1 MKLRRWAAA
10 LLCAGAAV
18 VILYVGANSG
28 SFPGTDEPETL
39 GRTLGVLSLLPP
51 VLTVALAFLLR
62 DVVISL
68 VIGVFSGSALLV
80 AAGGAH
86 GFFGASAAAFTDSCR
101 QILETASDPENC
113 AVLILC
119 LVIGGMMEVIRRSGG
134 FQALARRM
142 TFHINTPRKANLM
155 GQALGLVI
163 FFDDYANSLIVG
175 PVMRSVTDR
184 LKISRERLAY
194 VVDSTAAPV
203 TGIAI
208 ISSWVA
214 VEVAVINEGF
224 AAAGMAQSGYAT
236 FLSSIPY
243 CFYCIFCL
251 VFMFQ
256 GSLLGR
262 EFGPMLK
269 SEIRARRGEILRG
282 GSVLHGTNAST
293 PTTVETEIGGSILHE
308 ANSETEQETGKGFG
322 RIIVALAPIILLCVV
337 SLVSFYVSGRQAAIE
352 AGTLTPDAPFNL
364 ITLAEA
370 FGSADTIFLVM
381 IASILGGITA
391 ILLGRAFRL
400 FTIPEAVLAW
410 VEGMSTLMMTVM
422 ILVLAWSLS
431 GIVDRLGTLYFVVDI
446 ITVGV
451 PWWLVPTLIFT
462 ACCVIS
468 FAIGSYGCMFIVMPM
483 AIPIAHAMMGTA
495 ASPESFLL
503 LCVASV
509 LSGSIFGD
517 HCSPLTDCTILSSIG
532 AGCENM
538 DHVRTQMPY
547 ALTVAGASIVF
558 GTLLCTLGLSVW
570 ICLILGSGALFAVIR
585 FAGKKPEDFAASDP

>member
-10 LLCAGAAV
+10 ALCAVAV
-18 VILYVGANSG
+18 GVILYVGINSG
-28 SFPGTDEPETL
+28 SFPGTDEPEAL
-39 GRTLGVLSLLPP
+39 GRALGALSLLPP

-62 DVVISL
+62 DVVLSL
-68 VIGVFSGSALLV
+68 VIGVFSGAALLV
-80 AAGGAH
+80 AAQGAN
-86 GFFGASAAAFTDSCR
+86 GFFGATAAAFTVSCR
-101 QILETASDPENC
+101 QILVTASDPENC

-134 FQALARRM
+134 FQALAHRM
-142 TFHINTPRKANLM
+142 TSRINTPRKANLM
-155 GQALGLVI
+155 GEALGVVI

-175 PVMRSVTDR
+175 PVMQSVTDR
-184 LKISRERLAY
+184 LKVSRERLAY

-224 AAAGMAQSGYAT
+224 AAAGMAQTGYST

-251 VFMFQ
+251 IFVFQ
-256 GSLLGR
+256 TSILGR

-269 SEIRARRGEILRG
+269 SEIRARAGEPLRG
-282 GSVLHGTNAST
+282 GSKLPEEQSE
-293 PTTVETEIGGSILHE
+293 PETTTRR
-308 ANSETEQETGKGFG
+308 G
-322 RIIVALAPIILLCVV
+322 RIFVATAPIILLCVV

-352 AGTLTPDAPFNL
+352 AGTLAPDAPFTLAN
-364 ITLAEA
+364 LAEA

-381 IASILGGITA
+381 IASILGGIAA
-391 ILLGRAFRL
+391 ILLGRVFRL
-400 FTIPEAVLAW
+400 FTIPEAVSSW
-410 VEGMSTLMMTVM
+410 VEGMSTLMMTVL

-431 GIVDRLGTLYFVVDI
+431 GIVDSLGTLYYVVDI

-451 PWWLVPTLIFT
+451 PWQLVPTLIFT

-483 AIPIAHAMMGTA
+483 AIPIAHAMMGFS
-495 ASPESFLL
+495 ASPESFML

-558 GTLLCTLGLSVW
+558 GTLLCTLGMSVW
-570 ICLILGSGALFAVIR
+570 LCLILGCAVLFAVIR
-585 FAGKKPEDFAASDP
+585 FVGKRPEECGADNR